1 MFNESYEDYIR
12 SILGYPNIS
21 QNIPIND
28 TYNTNSAYRQNSMNT
43 YNTGQVYTQN
53 YNNTYMQNNELENC
67 YPEIYNII
75 YPMVKKV
82 CKNAENVQVDR
93 QMLENMTDEIYM
105 AIEGNTEI
113 RLNIN
118 LDNEVSG
125 SRESITSSNTNP
137 NVQMSKRDVDSK
149 RVANVEKSNLVRSNM
164 ERSSVER
171 NNLEIKKAQNDGNGN
186 FVTSKAKSEENRN
199 IVTSKIKNE
208 ENSSKENR
216 NIKEDRENRQVRN
229 TGIRDLIK
237 ILILRELLGRP
248 RFPNRPHFPGG
259 RPPFNM
265 QRPGFNPGFE
275 PGFNPGQNNNF
286 RKTQ

>member
-1 MFNESYEDYIR
+1 MFNESYEEYIR

-21 QNIPIND
+21 QNTPIND
-28 TYNTNSAYRQNSMNT
+28 NHNTSSAYRQNSINT
-43 YNTGQVYTQN
+43 YNTGPVYTQN

-67 YPEIYNII
+67 YPEIYNIV

-113 RLNIN
+113 KLNIN
-118 LDNEVSG
+118 LDNEVS
-125 SRESITSSNTNP
+125 SNREAVVSSNSKSNE
-137 NVQMSKRDVDSK
+137 QISKREVDSK
-149 RVANVEKSNLVRSNM
+149 RVANL
-164 ERSSVER
+164 ER
-171 NNLEIKKAQNDGNGN
+171 NNSERTNIEIKKNQNDGNRN
-186 FVTSKAKSEENRN
+186 LVTSKVKSEE
-199 IVTSKIKNE
+199 T
-208 ENSSKENR
+208 SSKENR
-216 NIKEDRENRQVRN
+216 NMKENREFRQVRN

-248 RFPNRPHFPGG
+248 RFPNRPPFSGG
-259 RPPFNM
+259 RPPFDM
-265 QRPGFNPGFE
+265 QRPGFNPGFG
-275 PGFNPGQNNNF
+275 PGFNPGQNNNL